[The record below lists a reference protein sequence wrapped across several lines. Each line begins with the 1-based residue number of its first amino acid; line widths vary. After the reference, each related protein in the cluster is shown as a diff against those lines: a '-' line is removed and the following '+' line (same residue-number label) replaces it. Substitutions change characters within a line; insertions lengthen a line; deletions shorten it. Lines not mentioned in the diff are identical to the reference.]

1 MSAITEYDLT
11 VLGHLVPPSGAVLL
25 RLLGVPSGL
34 ALINGLGGA
43 QLWVP
48 KGPCNHPGGART
60 WAYLAQVVGESAVVQ
75 LATEMGGQVL
85 EVPLLDALRK
95 ERRNGAIRAQFNHLT
110 ARSPQ
115 GVGLSKASAIRE
127 LCLRHAP
134 ITGRQLETIVDRPS
148 NPDPVLAQGALL
160 F

>member
-1 MSAITEYDLT
+1 MSAITADDLA
-11 VLGHLVPPSGAVLL
+11 VFGHLVPPSGAVLL

-34 ALINGLGGA
+34 ALINGLGGV

-60 WAYLAQVVGESAVVQ
+60 WTYLAKVIGESAVAQ

-85 EVPLLDALRK
+85 EVPTLDALRK
-95 ERRNGAIRAQFNHLT
+95 ERRNEAIRTQFDGLT
-110 ARSPQ
+110 AQAPE
-115 GVGLSKASAIRE
+115 GAGLSKAGAIRE
-127 LCLRHAP
+127 LCFCHAP
-134 ITGRQLETIVDRPS
+134 ITWRQLESIVDRPS
-148 NPDPVLAQGALL
+148 HPGPVAQGALV